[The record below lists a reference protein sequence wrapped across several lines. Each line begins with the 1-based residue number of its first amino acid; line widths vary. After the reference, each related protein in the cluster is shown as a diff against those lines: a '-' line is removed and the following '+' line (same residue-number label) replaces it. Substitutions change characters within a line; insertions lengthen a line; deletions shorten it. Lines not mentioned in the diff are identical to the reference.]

1 MPSPTNNRIPGPNIP
16 YNTFVTCKQSCRLSR
31 GLGVN
36 LSFVGALV
44 AGSLIEQMHRIHL
57 SIEDKNNR
65 KKNRLTLEIT
75 CSIRLIIYIY
85 IYMNM
90 NMNMNAVT
98 PICLTL

>member
-1 MPSPTNNRIPGPNIP
+1 M
-16 YNTFVTCKQSCRLSR
+16 
-31 GLGVN
+31 N

>member
-1 MPSPTNNRIPGPNIP
+1 M
-16 YNTFVTCKQSCRLSR
+16 
-31 GLGVN
+31 N

-85 IYMNM
+85 IYKYEYNKH
-90 NMNMNAVT
+90 
-98 PICLTL
+98 IYIYII